1 MGPILPLKLLKLMVM
16 TIGMCSS
23 DDPVQDPLRHVEVLM
38 VTARWAVF
46 LFTIVWVQEMAV
58 GSIRVKIL
66 KRRIR
71 GVQWD

>member
-1 MGPILPLKLLKLMVM
+1 MDPILPLKLLKLMVM

-23 DDPVQDPLRHVEVLM
+23 DDSIQDPLRHVEVLM
-38 VTARWAVF
+38 VTASRAVF

-58 GSIRVKIL
+58 GSRVKIL
-66 KRRIR
+66 KRCIR